1 MFEVEIVRY
10 SFPVTAILKQQ
21 NYIFLLQIRR
31 VLTNQKFFLT
41 FFAQLYL
48 STIFT
53 LTIPLPLKLFKF
65 IIKNPIFR
73 KFLYE

>member
-31 VLTNQKFFLT
+31 VLTSINESKIFFNILRPIILFNYLYIDDSTPPQT
-41 FFAQLYL
+41 FKIYHKKSNL
-48 STIFT
+48 S
-53 LTIPLPLKLFKF
+53 
-65 IIKNPIFR
+65 
-73 KFLYE
+73 